1 MENRMALSR
10 NWKWTGLLLAG
21 VLSTTACFGPFN
33 LTQRY
38 WHWNGHVTENK
49 WANEGIFLLSVII
62 PVYGVTTFVDA
73 IVLNSV
79 EFWTGKNWVDA
90 PSSSSKATGKLD
102 DHHEYTLTRLSAT
115 QIKAE
120 VFEDGRL
127 VSMRII
133 DQGNGVNSVLR
144 DENGVALVSA
154 AEQLDGSI
162 EVVAAR

>member
-1 MENRMALSR
+1 MALSR
-10 NWKWTGLLLAG
+10 KWRWNGLLVAG
-21 VLSTTACFGPFN
+21 LLSTTACFGPFN

-38 WHWNGHVTENK
+38 WHWNGHVTGNK

-62 PVYGVTTFVDA
+62 PVYEITALCDVIIF
-73 IVLNSV
+73 NSV

-90 PSSSSKATGKLD
+90 PSGSTATGKLD
-102 DHHEYTLTRLSAT
+102 DHHTYTLTKISAT
-115 QIKAE
+115 QIRAE

-127 VSMRII
+127 TTMRVI

-154 AEQLDGSI
+154 TEQLDGSI

>member
-1 MENRMALSR
+1 MTLSR
-10 NWKWTGLLLAG
+10 KWGWTSLLLAG
-21 VLSTTACFGPFN
+21 LLTTTACFGPFN

-49 WANEGIFLLSVII
+49 WANEGIFLLSIII
-62 PVYGVTTFVDA
+62 PVYGVTAFVDM

-90 PSSSSKATGKLD
+90 PSGDKKATGKID
-102 DHHEYTLTRLSAT
+102 DHHSYSLERLSAT

-120 VFEDGRL
+120 IFEDGKL
-127 VSMRII
+127 VTTRII
-133 DQGNGVNSVLR
+133 DQSNGVNTVLR
-144 DENGVALVSA
+144 DEYGTALASA
-154 AEQLDGSI
+154 GEQLDGSI

>member
-10 NWKWTGLLLAG
+10 KWRWNGLLVAG
-21 VLSTTACFGPFN
+21 LLSTTACFGPFN

-38 WHWNGHVTENK
+38 WHWNGHVTGNK

-62 PVYGVTTFVDA
+62 PVYEITALCDA
-73 IVLNSV
+73 IIFNSV

-90 PSSSSKATGKLD
+90 PSGSSATGKLD
-102 DHHEYTLTRLSAT
+102 DHHTYTLTKVSAT

-127 VSMRII
+127 TTMRII

-154 AEQLDGSI
+154 TEQLDGSI

>member
-1 MENRMALSR
+1 MALSR
-10 NWKWTGLLLAG
+10 KWRWNGLLVAG
-21 VLSTTACFGPFN
+21 LLSTTACFGPFN

-38 WHWNGHVTENK
+38 WHWNGHVTGNK

-62 PVYGVTTFVDA
+62 PVYEITALCDA
-73 IVLNSV
+73 IIFNSV

-90 PSSSSKATGKLD
+90 PSGSSATGKLD
-102 DHHEYTLTRLSAT
+102 DHHTYTLTKVSAT

-127 VSMRII
+127 TTMRII

-154 AEQLDGSI
+154 TEQLDGSI

>member
-1 MENRMALSR
+1 MALSR
-10 NWKWTGLLLAG
+10 KWRWNGLLVAG
-21 VLSTTACFGPFN
+21 LLSTTACFGPFN

-38 WHWNGHVTENK
+38 WHWNGHVTGNK

-62 PVYGVTTFVDA
+62 PVYEITALCDA
-73 IVLNSV
+73 IIFNSV

-90 PSSSSKATGKLD
+90 PSGSTATGKLD
-102 DHHEYTLTRLSAT
+102 DHHTYTLTKVSAT
-115 QIKAE
+115 QIRAE

-127 VSMRII
+127 TTMRII

-154 AEQLDGSI
+154 TEQLDGSI

>member
-1 MENRMALSR
+1 MALSR
-10 NWKWTGLLLAG
+10 KWKWSALLLAG
-21 VLSTTACFGPFN
+21 VLTTTACYGPFN

-49 WANEGIFLLSVII
+49 WANEGIFLLSCII
-62 PVYGVTTFVDA
+62 PVYAVTTFVDV

-90 PSSSSKATGKLD
+90 PSSGGKATGKLD
-102 DHHEYTLTRLSAT
+102 DHHSYSLERLSAT

-120 VFEDGRL
+120 VFEDGKL
-127 VSMRII
+127 VSTRII
-133 DQGNGVNSVLR
+133 DQGSGVNSVLR
-144 DENGVALVSA
+144 DENGNALVTA
-154 AEQLDGSI
+154 TEQLDGSI

>member
-1 MENRMALSR
+1 MALSR
-10 NWKWTGLLLAG
+10 KWRWNGLLVAG
-21 VLSTTACFGPFN
+21 LLSTTACFGPFN

-38 WHWNGHVTENK
+38 WHWNGHVTGNK

-62 PVYGVTTFVDA
+62 PVYEITALCDA
-73 IVLNSV
+73 IIFNSV

-90 PSSSSKATGKLD
+90 PSGSSATGKLD
-102 DHHEYTLTRLSAT
+102 DHHTYTLTKVSAT

-127 VSMRII
+127 TTMRII

-144 DENGVALVSA
+144 DENGVARVSA
-154 AEQLDGSI
+154 TEQLDGSI